1 MRLIHGELTT
11 TLSRLLIVIA
21 LLTMAAAAIRAQT
34 PAPPQPAADEK
45 KLNAKTEQSEQTVD
59 EKELKEKVRRLEQAV
74 TELKG
79 QLDSLQAAKNNPKP
93 VVVDAKYDPSASGAM
108 ASAATAPKTDSNTAS
123 AKPNGAQKDG
133 ESSFEVYGFAM
144 LDAGFQFGSNHPDWY
159 DTVRPTKLPS
169 FDGEFGPDG
178 NTYFGVRQS
187 RFGAKSSIP
196 TRWGELK
203 TIFEFELFGTG
214 ADAGQTTFR
223 LRHAYG
229 ELGQFG
235 AGQYWT
241 VFGDT
246 DAFPNSIEYWGP
258 NGLIWYRNVQVR
270 WMPFKGRNAVTI
282 ALERPGAGA
291 DQGRVED
298 RIELENI
305 KPHFK
310 FPDLTGNVRWTR
322 DWGHFQVAGIL
333 RSIEWEDLNDDDVDL
348 SGGSVGY
355 GVSLSSALN
364 FSKNDVGRFQFTAG
378 KGIQNYFNDAPVDV
392 GVRINS
398 VPVVNPLSAA
408 EDVDG
413 DPIIEGVAL
422 PVYGLSAFLDHRW
435 NDKFTTAV
443 GYSMLHIDN
452 SNGQNANAFRRGHYA
467 LANLLYTPVPNVMI
481 GTEFIYGGRENFL
494 DGFYSDDFRIQ
505 FAFKYNFSK
514 ALKW

>member
-45 KLNAKTEQSEQTVD
+45 KLNTKTEQSEQTVD
-59 EKELKEKVRRLEQAV
+59 EKELKEKVKRLEQAV
-74 TELKG
+74 IELKG
-79 QLDSLQAAKNNPKP
+79 QLDTLQAAKNNPKP
-93 VVVDAKYDPSASGAM
+93 VVVDAAYDPSTP
-108 ASAATAPKTDSNTAS
+108 ATALPKTDPNTAP

-133 ESSFEVYGFAM
+133 ESTFEIYGFAM
-144 LDAGFQFGSNHPDWY
+144 LDAGYQFGANDPDWF
-159 DTVRPTKLPS
+159 DTVRPVKLPS

-187 RFGAKSSIP
+187 RFGAKASIP

-214 ADAGQTTFR
+214 VDAGQTTFR

-235 AGQYWT
+235 AGQYWSAF
-241 VFGDT
+241 VDP
-246 DAFPNSIEYWGP
+246 DVFPNSIEYWGP
-258 NGLIWYRNVQVR
+258 NGLVWYRNVQVR
-270 WMPFKGRNAVTI
+270 WMPFKGRNSLTL

-291 DQGRVED
+291 DQGRVAD
-298 RIELENI
+298 RIELQNV
-305 KPHFK
+305 KPHFQW
-310 FPDLTGNVRWTR
+310 PDLTGNVRWNR
-322 DWGHFQVAGIL
+322 DWGHLQVAGTL
-333 RSIEWEDLNDDDVDL
+333 RSIKWEDLNDDDDIDL
-348 SGGSVGY
+348 SGGSLGY
-355 GVSLSSALN
+355 GVSVSSALN
-364 FSKNDVGRFQFTAG
+364 FGKNDVGRFQFTAG

-392 GVRINS
+392 GVRINTF
-398 VPVVNPLSAA
+398 PVVNPLAAA

-422 PVYGLSAFLDHRW
+422 PIIGLSAFLDHKW
-435 NDKFTTAV
+435 NDKFTTSV
-443 GYSMLHIDN
+443 GYSMVDIDN
-452 SNGQNANAFRRGHYA
+452 SNGQNADAFRRGHYA
-467 LANLLYTPVPNVMI
+467 LANLLYSPVPNVMI
-481 GTEFIYGGRENFL
+481 GTEFLYGARENFL

-514 ALKW
+514 VLKW